1 MDKRIHPT
9 RWLWT
14 TALYSLLLGAAA
26 ASLMY
31 YTMPGPRTLTPEI
44 RMVAMASVVCAG
56 LCVISA
62 TAHWWIRR

>member
-1 MDKRIHPT
+1 MVKRIHPT

-14 TALYSLLLGAAA
+14 TAFYALLLGAAA
-26 ASLMY
+26 VCLMY

-44 RMVAMASVVCAG
+44 RMVIMASVVAAG
-56 LCVISA
+56 ICVISA